1 MTNLEHLIE
10 NTLYN
15 FESNKTTEEILKA
28 IDNDINLKESG
39 ITAEQC
45 WEICQYIWC
54 CFIADRYEKV
64 KGWLENG
71 INNK

>member
-15 FESNKTTEEILKA
+15 FELNKTTEEILKT
-28 IDNDINLKESG
+28 IDNDINLEESG

-45 WEICQYIWC
+45 WEICQYVWC
-54 CFIADRYEKV
+54 RFIEDRYKRIKE
-64 KGWLENG
+64 
-71 INNK
+71 